1 MNFIIRLPLPDVNMF
16 KYLTVRNFWA
26 GGVPANRARKKS
38 PARERRSRAG
48 LGYSRHPAE
57 WTLLPFLSSF

>member
-1 MNFIIRLPLPDVNMF
+1 MF

-38 PARERRSRAG
+38 PARELRSRAG